1 MCLKCQLVLC
11 ILALDLPRSLRW
23 ERRLQLLHLVTKIFF
38 IPIHPSNPSRIFLKR
53 YFLSL
58 INPQTHPGYSS
69 KDILDPYSTIKPIQ
83 NIFQNLNC
91 FHKVWPGRSLP
102 LFLLSLLHLWSGKS
116 FIGKHPKNDYRVN
129 LLAQKNLDAWDCMER
144 MKRSFFCLQEEE
156 DCQHCYSGPGLNTK
170 LILVVFLAS
179 IWVKSFDYV

>member
-1 MCLKCQLVLC
+1 MCLKCQSVLC

-23 ERRLQLLHLVTKIFF
+23 ERRLQLLYLVTKIFF
-38 IPIHPSNPSRIFLKR
+38 IPIHPSNPSRIFFKR
-53 YFLSL
+53 YLLSL
-58 INPQTHPGYSS
+58 LNPQTHPGYSS

-116 FIGKHPKNDYRVN
+116 FIGKHPKKW
-129 LLAQKNLDAWDCMER
+129 LSGKSSCAKESWCMRLER
-144 MKRSFFCLQEEE
+144 MKRSFWLQEEE

-170 LILVVFLAS
+170 SILIVFWHCFES
-179 IWVKSFDYV
+179 NH

>member
-1 MCLKCQLVLC
+1 MCSKCQSVLC

-38 IPIHPSNPSRIFLKR
+38 IPIHPSNPSRIFFKR

-58 INPQTHPGYSS
+58 LNPQTHPGYSS

-91 FHKVWPGRSLP
+91 FHKVRPGRSLP

-116 FIGKHPKNDYRVN
+116 FIGKHPKKSGKSSCAKESWCMRLYGKDEKVIFFVYRRKKIVST
-129 LLAQKNLDAWDCMER
+129 AIVGQ
-144 MKRSFFCLQEEE
+144 
-156 DCQHCYSGPGLNTK
+156 
-170 LILVVFLAS
+170 V
-179 IWVKSFDYV
+179 